1 MPTSASPVLFD
12 TSAALAFVD
21 VESPFH
27 SSVWA
32 VAVDARRGLSGHAE
46 FEFISVLTRLPLP
59 KRLSGSDA
67 FRLVEREFP
76 DSWFLPRDATEA
88 LLEEFTGAGII
99 GGMVYDGLVGAC
111 ARYHDMTLFTCD
123 RRAEETYRIL
133 NVPFRLVG

>member
-21 VESPFH
+21 AESPFH
-27 SSVWA
+27 SVVWDA
-32 VAVDARRGLSGHAE
+32 AVDARRGLSGHAA
-46 FEFISVLTRLPLP
+46 FEFVSVLTRLPLP
-59 KRLSGSDA
+59 RRLPGVDA
-67 FRLVEREFP
+67 CRLIRKEFP
-76 DSWFLPRDATEA
+76 DSRFLPGDATEA

-99 GGMVYDGLVGAC
+99 GGMVHDGLVGAC
-111 ARYHDMTLFTCD
+111 ARYHDMTLLTCD